1 MIGGKCSCLRAKPAH
16 ISGHLLPQTTLGL
29 GGILKGG
36 SILTSF
42 EDTLCI
48 SIRRASIEREKE
60 RTAMSDVNAE
70 PWNRKWSGNEIK
82 DWNTGV
88 IEEFRA
94 NGGKVGGPYEG

>member
-1 MIGGKCSCLRAKPAH
+1 
-16 ISGHLLPQTTLGL
+16 
-29 GGILKGG
+29 
-36 SILTSF
+36 
-42 EDTLCI
+42 
-48 SIRRASIEREKE
+48 
-60 RTAMSDVNAE
+60 MSDVNAE